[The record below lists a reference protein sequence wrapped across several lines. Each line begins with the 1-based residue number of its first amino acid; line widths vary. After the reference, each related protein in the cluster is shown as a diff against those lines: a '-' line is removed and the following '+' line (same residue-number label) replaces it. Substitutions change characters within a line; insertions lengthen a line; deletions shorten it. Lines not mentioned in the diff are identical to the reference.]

1 MMNVLTLDQAG
12 FDDACISLANRIL
25 VADDLKVVIGIKTGG
40 AIVGK
45 NVYASLCA
53 SGQSLKY
60 FEVGASRYTTAAKN
74 LNGIRKVFRFSPYF
88 LLDFLRILE
97 HLALRLRMQ
106 LKKNVDRSV
115 LIDSE
120 LLAYISTISE
130 GCVFVVDDA
139 VDSGAT
145 LKGVL
150 DTLRMKNPSLDYKSA
165 VITLTQK
172 KPIVQPDVYLYSDV
186 LIRFPWSNDYK

>member
-12 FDDACISLANRIL
+12 FDDACVSLANRIL

-45 NVYASLCA
+45 NVYSSLCA
-53 SGQSLKY
+53 SGQPLKY

-74 LNGIRKVFRFSPYF
+74 LNGIRKVFRFAPYF

-97 HLALRLRMQ
+97 HLALKLRMQ
-106 LKKNVDRSV
+106 LKKNVGRSV
-115 LIDSE
+115 LVDSE

-172 KPIVQPDVYLYSDV
+172 KPIVRPDVYLYSNV